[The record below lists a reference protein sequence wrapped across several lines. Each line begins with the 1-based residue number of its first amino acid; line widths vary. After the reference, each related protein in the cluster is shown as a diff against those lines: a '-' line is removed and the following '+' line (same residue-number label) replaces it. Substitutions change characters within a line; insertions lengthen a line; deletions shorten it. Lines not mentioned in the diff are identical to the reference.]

1 MQIGD
6 LRARLETESSRCVHL
21 DAKNQV
27 LQQELL
33 SMKATERKCEKLKQM
48 KKKLEQKVVNLRSH
62 VEVNVLEHSQVEK
75 SKWEIKQE
83 VDHRVRLIVEE
94 KIKEVNR
101 FLRIQAAYEEKLE
114 QFRESHDASK
124 RSQMALRIEE
134 LESELQS
141 KIRNSQELEIE
152 LEKYRQLYLQES
164 KMRMSLTELSKMEC
178 SEDICEVHFVQC
190 VIQSPCALVDLLLR

>member
-6 LRARLETESSRCVHL
+6 LRARLETESSRCLHL

-62 VEVNVLEHSQVEK
+62 VEVSVVERSQVEK
-75 SKWEIKQE
+75 YKWEIKQE
-83 VDHRVRLIVEE
+83 VDRRVRLIVEE
-94 KIKEVNR
+94 KLKEVNR
-101 FLRIQAAYEEKLE
+101 FLQTQAACQEKLE
-114 QFRESHDASK
+114 QFRESHDASI

-134 LESELQS
+134 LESEFQS

-152 LEKYRQLYLQES
+152 LETYRKLYLQES
-164 KMRMSLTELSKMEC
+164 KMRMSLAEELSKC
-178 SEDICEVHFVQC
+178 RSWKKI
-190 VIQSPCALVDLLLR
+190 